1 MGGAADIAAQL
12 RPRLRFIVRSFGVL
26 SIFVTFTV
34 LARVPR
40 DPTMEGGAQT
50 KALMFTLL
58 AMTPLFVWADSQ
70 LRPKAALSLETLRRF
85 ELGIS

>member
-1 MGGAADIAAQL
+1 MA
-12 RPRLRFIVRSFGVL
+12 
-26 SIFVTFTV
+26 FTV
-34 LARVPR
+34 LARVAR

-58 AMTPLFVWADSQ
+58 TMTPLFVWADWQ